1 MPGPL
6 AGVRVIDLTT
16 VVMGPFATQI
26 LAELGADV
34 VKVESREGDNM
45 RHVGPSRHPGMGH
58 IFLHAGRGKRSLVL
72 DLKDPRGRDALLALA
87 RRADVLVYNVRP
99 QAMARLGLDYPA
111 LRAANPRILY
121 VGCYGYSQRG
131 PYAARP
137 AYDDLIQA
145 AAGVPSLLSRQGSD
159 VPRYAPVLLADRL
172 TGLHVVYAVTA
183 ALFHRERTG
192 EGQAVEV
199 PMFEAAVHF
208 VLGDHLGGATF
219 DPPLGDTGYA
229 RLLAEHRRPYATRD
243 GHVCVL
249 IYNDKQWQSFF
260 AAIGEPER
268 ISEPRFA
275 THANRAERIGE
286 VYAFVADVMKTR
298 TTAEWLALFERADI
312 PAVRMNDV
320 QNILADPHLA
330 AEAFFAFEEHPTEG
344 RVRRM
349 GTPTHWSGTPTVP
362 TAPAPRL
369 GEHSRDVLREAGYGD
384 EEIDALVAAGVTVD
398 GRQDRTPPA
407 S

>member
-1 MPGPL
+1 VPGPL

-26 LAELGADV
+26 LAELGAEV

-58 IFLHAGRGKRSLVL
+58 IFLHTGRGKRSLVL
-72 DLKDPRGRDALLALA
+72 DLKDPRGRAALLALA
-87 RRADVLVYNVRP
+87 ARADVLVYNVRP
-99 QAMARLGLDYPA
+99 QAMARLGLDYAA

-131 PYAARP
+131 PYAAKP

-145 AAGVPSLLSRQGSD
+145 AAGVPSLLWRQGSD

-183 ALFHRERTG
+183 ALFQRERTG
-192 EGQAVEV
+192 RGQAVEV
-199 PMFEAAVHF
+199 PMYESAAHF

-260 AAIGEPER
+260 AALGEPER
-268 ISEPRFA
+268 MAEPRFA
-275 THANRAERIGE
+275 THANRAERIDE
-286 VYAFVADVMKTR
+286 VYAFVAETMKTR
-298 TTAEWLALFERADI
+298 TTAEWLALFERADV
-312 PAVRMNDV
+312 PAVRMNSIED
-320 QNILADPHLA
+320 ILADPHLA
-330 AEAFFAFEEHPTEG
+330 AEGFFALEEHPSEG

-349 GTPTHWSGTPTVP
+349 GTPTDWSETPPVP
-362 TAPAPRL
+362 PAPAPRL
-369 GEHSRDVLREAGYGD
+369 GEHSREVLREAGYD
-384 EEIDALVAAGVTVD
+384 DAAIDALVAAGVTVEA
-398 GRQDRTPPA
+398 G

>member
-6 AGVRVIDLTT
+6 TGVRVLDLTT

-26 LAELGADV
+26 LAELGAEV

-58 IFLHAGRGKRSLVL
+58 IFLHTGRGKRSLVL
-72 DLKDPRGRDALLALA
+72 DLKDPRGRAALLALA
-87 RRADVLVYNVRP
+87 ARADVLVYNVRP
-99 QAMARLGLDYPA
+99 QAMARLGLDYAA

-131 PYAARP
+131 PYAAKP

-145 AAGVPSLLSRQGSD
+145 AAGVPSLLWRQGSD

-183 ALFHRERTG
+183 ALFQRERTG
-192 EGQAVEV
+192 RGQAVEV
-199 PMFEAAVHF
+199 PMYESAAHF

-260 AAIGEPER
+260 AALGEPER
-268 ISEPRFA
+268 MAEPRFA
-275 THANRAERIGE
+275 THANRAERIDE
-286 VYAFVADVMKTR
+286 VYAFVAETMKTR
-298 TTAEWLALFERADI
+298 TTAEWLALFERADV
-312 PAVRMNDV
+312 PAVRMNSIED
-320 QNILADPHLA
+320 ILADPHLA
-330 AEAFFAFEEHPTEG
+330 AEGFFALEEHPSEG

-349 GTPTHWSGTPTVP
+349 GTPTDWSETPPVP
-362 TAPAPRL
+362 PAPAPRL
-369 GEHSRDVLREAGYGD
+369 GEHSREVLREAGYD
-384 EEIDALVAAGVTVD
+384 DAAIDALVAAGVTVEA
-398 GRQDRTPPA
+398 G